1 MSLLTEI
8 LQKRHSQLITMLT
21 TVYSLPGDTNLK
33 VAVHP
38 KQKANADKGAVI
50 YTGSDGKV
58 ITTDENYTLDVKNAE
73 INKNYILR
81 VLLIRQLMA
90 L

>member
-1 MSLLTEI
+1 M
-8 LQKRHSQLITMLT
+8 T

-58 ITTDENYTLDVKNAE
+58 ITTDENYTLDVKMLKL
-73 INKNYILR
+73 IRTISLR